1 MNIIL
6 DQFITRV
13 QATSKARSKNVSLT
27 IDEAQNIVNE
37 ITKLVTRDSSIL
49 DQINNIINS
58 SQTARFSKSEIDTPE
73 SNIVILSGGRFTDE
87 QN

>member
-13 QATSKARSKNVSLT
+13 QAASKARSKNVSLT